1 MTFPRSRLTL
11 AALLL
16 LIAAGCAR
24 EHHDPPNGPRTLK
37 VARTFQGEYP
47 IRAVCTTGMVA
58 DLVKVV
64 GGPQVQVEQLL
75 GADVDPHQYKATPAD
90 IAQLGGANI
99 IFYSG
104 LHLEGKMADLLERLG
119 RNVPSIAIGEY
130 LPRDRILTDA
140 EGRPDPHVW
149 FDVDLWSHGA
159 GIVADALGQY
169 DSANASAYKERA
181 DQYRIELGKLHA
193 QVKRR
198 LAGIPKERRVL
209 ITSHD
214 AFRYF
219 ERAYAVEVRGIQG
232 ISTESEASVRD
243 VNQLVDLITSRK
255 VKAVFVESSVN
266 PRNMLALV
274 EGCKARGHDVT
285 VGGELFSDAMGA
297 AGTPEG
303 TYPGMVHHN
312 VETIARALE

>member
-1 MTFPRSRLTL
+1 MTIRRSRLTL

-16 LIAAGCAR
+16 MTAFGCAR
-24 EHHDPPNGPRTLK
+24 EHHAAPHEPRTLK
-37 VARTFQGEYP
+37 ITKTFHGDYP

-58 DLVKVV
+58 DLVRTV
-64 GGPQVQVEQLL
+64 GGPQVNVEQLL

-90 IAQLGGANI
+90 VAQLGGAHV
-99 IFYSG
+99 IFFSG

-119 RNVPSIAIGEY
+119 RTLPAVAIGEY
-130 LPRDRILTDA
+130 LPHDKILTDP

-149 FDVDLWSHGA
+149 FDVALWSQGVA
-159 GIVADALGQY
+159 VVADALGQH
-169 DSANASAYKERA
+169 DPANASAYKERA
-181 DQYRIELGKLHA
+181 EQYQAELAKLHA
-193 QVKRR
+193 KVAKR

-219 ERAYAVEVRGIQG
+219 ERAYAIEVRGIQG

-243 VNQLVDLITSRK
+243 VNRLVDLITRRQI
-255 VKAVFVESSVN
+255 KAVFVESSVN

-285 VGGELFSDAMGA
+285 VGGQLYSDAMGA
-297 AGTPEG
+297 PGTPEG
-303 TYPGMVHHN
+303 TYAGMVLHN
-312 VETIARALE
+312 VETIAKALE